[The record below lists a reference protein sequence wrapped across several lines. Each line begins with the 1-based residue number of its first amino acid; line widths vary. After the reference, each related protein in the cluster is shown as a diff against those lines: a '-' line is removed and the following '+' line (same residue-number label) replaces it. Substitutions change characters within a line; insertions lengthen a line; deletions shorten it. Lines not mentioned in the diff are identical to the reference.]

1 MNILFVQGSGTGA
14 RASGGAGGREATAW
28 GRSFRTI
35 KILNEKK
42 KLKNPE
48 KKTKIL
54 VKKRVNQPHKNQKT

>member
-28 GRSFRTI
+28 GRSSGTI

-42 KLKNPE
+42 NLKIQ
-48 KKTKIL
+48 K
-54 VKKRVNQPHKNQKT
+54 KNQNSG